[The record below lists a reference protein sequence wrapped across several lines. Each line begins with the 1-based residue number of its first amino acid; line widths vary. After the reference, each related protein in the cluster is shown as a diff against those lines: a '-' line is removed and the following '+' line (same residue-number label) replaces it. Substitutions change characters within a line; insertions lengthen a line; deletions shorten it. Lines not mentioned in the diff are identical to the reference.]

1 MTIIKDSY
9 LKASW
14 AVVSRQNNSVGLFLR
29 KIGKLGALGY
39 ACALCDLL
47 TTVTAE
53 RFSQQV

>member
-47 TTVTAE
+47 KTVTAE
-53 RFSQQV
+53 RFP